1 MNVYHYVQIILTMI
15 QVGFVKIVRRHV
27 ITVFLIQ
34 FVKAVK
40 MIFIIIVY
48 LKNHILGNE
57 CISLCPDYT
66 YNDSSGIC

>member
-1 MNVYHYVQIILTMI
+1 MI
-15 QVGFVKIVRRHV
+15 QVGYVKIVRRHV
-27 ITVFLIQ
+27 ITVFLKQ

-40 MIFIIIVY
+40 RIFIIIVY

-57 CISLCPDYT
+57 CISLCPDLT